1 MRTLGQAWFLGGE
14 SWEEIHWHTSLS
26 GTEEMHLHDMKL
38 ITAPESSG
46 TPRAKELLDLPL
58 LARVP
63 ARSEDDPDPEQQ
75 AMDSEAAAA
84 STEMHCV
91 TGTFADPSQ
100 ELDFAA
106 QLFRMAFPC
115 HALLMALIAVLIISK
130 LIPTPP
136 DLQGVFAVLV
146 LCVTIGLACRVL
158 LHRMLDSA
166 RAQRMGSWTWTV
178 LVAQLAIVDA
188 SSYMMAP
195 TVVCALFPEQHFRSL
210 VDLAVAYTNGTHG
223 MGFTHKTALLSFIL
237 AYRLFPMAICREVAL
252 LPVILCELGVLGIGS
267 AAVHVAELL
276 FRHRY
281 AMKVHEKVQENERR
295 RVRGRLEERIKQLQ
309 AEQERLLHDVQ
320 RYRGLLAA
328 PRQGCHPAGDTGSS
342 EAGAPA
348 QSHSPPPSLPPGPP
362 STSTGCG
369 SVAWLL
375 CRDAALATPTHP
387 PSAETPGQYYPEQE
401 PELSE
406 LSDMSDL
413 PELVDL
419 AELGELPQLSV
430 LSSALMKPKRRTHE
444 IRPPA
449 SSVAAAHTDDSPA
462 AEVGGPLR
470 GKRRLG
476 SSATAIP

>member
-1 MRTLGQAWFLGGE
+1 MA
-14 SWEEIHWHTSLS
+14 HSLS

-210 VDLAVAYTNGTHG
+210 VDLAVAFTNGTHG

-419 AELGELPQLSV
+419 AELAELPQLSV